1 MVLDIS
7 CKPVLGSI
15 ERMAIHQTKRQ
26 TDLEKRLTILRRQVY
41 GRESVAS
48 SKQYVTTNYP
58 LPASQRGEPTTDI
71 TYLQGDL
78 IKISIFAGSALGLQ
92 IILYFLIKNNILNIN
107 LF

>member
-1 MVLDIS
+1 M
-7 CKPVLGSI
+7 LGSI

-41 GRESVAS
+41 GRESVAN
-48 SKQYVTTNYP
+48 SKQYVTTNYQ
-58 LPASQRGEPTTDI
+58 LPASQPASRLGGPGEATTDI